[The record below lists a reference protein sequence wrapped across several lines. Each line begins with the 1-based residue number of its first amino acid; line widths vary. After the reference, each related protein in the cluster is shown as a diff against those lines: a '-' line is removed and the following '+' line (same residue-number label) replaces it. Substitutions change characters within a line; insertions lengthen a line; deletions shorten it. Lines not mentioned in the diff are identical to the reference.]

1 MSNVASGEGG
11 GADEKR
17 IFMHPLAI
25 ASICDHHTRVA
36 MGGSLFK
43 PTDPA
48 IGLLFGTQ
56 SGLDVEIIDAT
67 DAIYSISNSGE
78 IVLDM

>member
-1 MSNVASGEGG
+1 MDNKSSGEGG
-11 GADEKR
+11 GGDEKR
-17 IFMHPLAI
+17 IFVHPLAI

-56 SGLDVEIIDAT
+56 TGLDVEIIDAT
-67 DAIYSISNSGE
+67 DAIYSMESGE
-78 IVLDM
+78 VVLDM